1 MIIFIQQVL
10 LALGSAICAWAFVFA
25 LLGHEYCRENKEG
38 DAFAAENITGR
49 LFDFFL
55 VIYPVLLLTYLFT
68 PINLAEIK
76 LVAVGFVGFILGFIM
91 LKLNMRDFFK
101 MIGVYFALEAL
112 VLFTTLQA
120 IGLVMITTLSTALVA
135 SYLFFVA
142 ESDESVRSLLYAHL
156 KDFRIVLW
164 VGLFIFSPLYIGS
177 FFKNM
182 LLVIIIIGS
191 IIISVPFSRKLS
203 SLSLGKRGVTPLTGK
218 WSALF
223 NLTGS
228 IYITAW
234 FLMFYLQMVQGNI
247 SGTLFVILFI
257 CLSLGTFLGYRLLEG
272 RAVDLG

>member
-257 CLSLGTFLGYRLLEG
+257 CLSLGTFLGYRLL
-272 RAVDLG
+272 